1 MECSLFFFLCVCVLL
16 LLFVC
21 LSAVKQKDLWQESM
35 NCVHKK
41 TSLVRRGDIGDLRLA
56 HHLSVTLRLQRVHRR
71 LSVAQRH
78 DVLPVAQ
85 HRYRRHRAFAIHNL
99 ERGSRATRAALHT
112 VVRQRA
118 RENSRKRRR
127 LCTEA
132 VLGTARHR
140 CGGANGE
147 QHQQSRDAGDEKR
160 CMTSHNEYNVVD
172 GNVSCEKKKRSC
184 KLQSLSEQPNTR
196 KIEYGKNDN
205 NNNNKRDKR
214 TRKHSI

>member
-1 MECSLFFFLCVCVLL
+1 MECFFFVVVAICLLVCSKEKRPMTGKHELRT
-16 LLFVC
+16 
-21 LSAVKQKDLWQESM
+21 Q
-35 NCVHKK
+35 KK

-56 HHLSVTLRLQRVHRR
+56 HHLSVTLRLQRVHHR

-78 DVLPVAQ
+78 DVFPVVQ

-127 LCTEA
+127 LYTEA
-132 VLGTARHR
+132 VLGAPRHR
-140 CGGANGE
+140 CGGAHGE
-147 QHQQSRDAGDEKR
+147 QYQQSRDAGNEKR

-172 GNVSCEKKKRSC
+172 GNVSCEEKKKGLASF
-184 KLQSLSEQPNTR
+184 KA
-196 KIEYGKNDN
+196 
-205 NNNNKRDKR
+205 
-214 TRKHSI
+214 